1 MAIDTLGENLSF
13 GGGSSG
19 SAESSSAAP
28 KGGSA
33 GGGAMVSAGIISG
46 LADIAVGFINAGRIK
61 QTAKFNIG
69 MADIEAR
76 MAQTKADF
84 TARIN
89 RVSAK
94 YAIAQIRKQ
103 SDSLYSTQRALYAKS
118 GVTLDGSPAEV
129 MMASLR
135 EAELDVFAT
144 DLNADLASWS
154 GQFMATQIAS
164 EKKAE
169 AGLYAMGAK
178 TAYANA
184 GAGASKTILNMMS
197 SYAMKG

>member
-13 GGGSSG
+13 GGGS
-19 SAESSSAAP
+19 
-28 KGGSA
+28 GGSTSA
-33 GGGAMVSAGIISG
+33 PATGGGGSGGGGSGIASAGIISG
-46 LADIAVGFINAGRIK
+46 LAEIAVGFINAGRIK

-135 EAELDVFAT
+135 EAELDVFAM

-184 GAGASKTILNMMS
+184 GAGASKTILNMIS